1 MKNHMIDT
9 RHLIIG
15 LLIITL
21 SACGSATPTQ
31 ILPTVTPFPSFQ
43 FVPPTEA
50 ASVVTVGAATVT
62 AGSKPVLDSEKVEA
76 GKRSYARLECGS
88 CHGEGGKG
96 TDKGPALAGAKLNET
111 EFIGMLRTGGKLG
124 NAHLFSTNRL
134 SDAGG
139 KDLYQYILSL
149 ESGSK

>member
-1 MKNHMIDT
+1 MNTRMIDT
-9 RHLIIG
+9 QHILIG
-15 LLIITL
+15 LLVLTV
-21 SACGSATPTQ
+21 SACGSGTPTKTLQ
-31 ILPTVTPFPSFQ
+31 TVTPFPSFQ

-50 ASVVTVGAATVT
+50 PSVVTVGAVTVT
-62 AGSKPVLDSEKVEA
+62 AGSAPVLDPEKVEA
-76 GKRSYARLECGS
+76 GKRSYTRLECGS
-88 CHGEGGKG
+88 CHGEGGTGTNKG
-96 TDKGPALAGAKLNET
+96 TGLAGTKLTET

-149 ESGSK
+149 EAGN